1 MSAHIDVRRERGV
14 EIIAFNRID
23 RKNALTV
30 EMYDALTSL
39 LDAAAAD
46 GSVRCVVFTGHGGIF
61 TSGNDIQDFVTR
73 PPQSDDHPVLRFLR
87 GLAVFPKPMIA
98 AVEGIAVGVGVTM
111 LLHCDLVFISREAK
125 LRLPFVN
132 LALCPEAGS
141 SVLLPER
148 TGPAKAAELL
158 LLGETFTGEDAV
170 LWGIANRV
178 CEPGRALADA
188 MTAAERLAEQPPAA
202 VRATVALLRGWRQQT
217 VLDAIAREAEV
228 FRERLTSS
236 EAAEAF
242 QAFLEK
248 RPPDFS
254 RFT

>member
-1 MSAHIDVRRERGV
+1 MSAYIDVRRERGAWV
-14 EIIAFNRID
+14 FAFNRID

-30 EMYDALTSL
+30 EMYETLAGL
-39 LDAAAAD
+39 LEDAASNGA
-46 GSVRCVVFTGHGGIF
+46 VRCVVFTGHGGMF
-61 TSGNDIQDFVTR
+61 TSGNDIQDFVSR

-87 GLAVFPKPMIA
+87 GLATFPKPMIA
-98 AVEGIAVGVGVTM
+98 AVEGVAVGVGVTM

-148 TGPAKAAELL
+148 VGATRAAELL
-158 LLGETFTGEDAV
+158 LLGETFSGEEAV
-170 LWGIANRV
+170 AWGIANRL
-178 CEPGRALADA
+178 CEPGRTLVDA
-188 MTAAERLAEQPPAA
+188 MAAATRIVDQPPAA
-202 VRATVALLRGWRQQT
+202 VRATLALLRGWRQQE

-228 FRERLTSS
+228 FRERLSS
-236 EAAEAF
+236 PEAVEAF

-248 RPPDFS
+248 RPPDYS
-254 RFT
+254 RFA